1 MPGSLHHLL
10 SALGSPPGMADA
22 MQLKPNWSI
31 ISVHINIGTNIMKIV
46 DMNRHSVSIS
56 SPIKSSVVLFSH
68 SKAKSINLYLPT
80 QISASNRKKI

>member
-31 ISVHINIGTNIMKIV
+31 LGLGSMKTGVI
-46 DMNRHSVSIS
+46 
-56 SPIKSSVVLFSH
+56 
-68 SKAKSINLYLPT
+68 AKSNHLQRVNVFDTCIT
-80 QISASNRKKI
+80 